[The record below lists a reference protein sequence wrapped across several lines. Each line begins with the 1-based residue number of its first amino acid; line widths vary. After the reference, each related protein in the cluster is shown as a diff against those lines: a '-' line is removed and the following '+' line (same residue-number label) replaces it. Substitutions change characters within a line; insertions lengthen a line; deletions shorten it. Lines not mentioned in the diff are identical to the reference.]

1 MIYLRMTDLL
11 LSPPITHISTDWQVA
26 SDLQFATIVAQSLG
40 DTVNLSTMLFN
51 NPLDSGVKYY
61 ARGRVLLSTGYT
73 AWSNIDIFTPEDV
86 GSGTTHAPLPS
97 LVTIPQITLT
107 SSGLNVPTYG
117 AVITISPVDT
127 LGSATHESTS
137 YVIEDSNGI
146 PVWSSLYNVDD
157 KSTKVIPPDVL
168 MPNSMYRLRVMV
180 HVDSR
185 DTAQLVTTT
194 FKTETRTK
202 GLLMGGLTM
211 VDPNVPLTVDIT
223 PDVTVTGV
231 TAILYANINGSLTHV
246 ATYTATGAMGNII
259 TVPSAT
265 LIPNTKYL
273 LRVNTSNPAIWDHR
287 SFTTTA

>member
-11 LSPPITHISTDWQVA
+11 LSPPVTHISTDWQVA
-26 SDLQFATIVAQSLG
+26 TDLQFTTILAQSLG
-40 DTVNLSTMLFN
+40 DTVNLSTMLFS
-51 NPLDSGVKYY
+51 NPLDSATKYY

-73 AWSNIDIFTPEDV
+73 AWSNIDVFTPEDV

-107 SSGLNVPTYG
+107 NSGLNVPTYG

-127 LGSATHESTS
+127 LGSAAHECTS

-157 KSTKVIPPDVL
+157 KSTKVIPPNVL
-168 MPNSMYRLRVMV
+168 IPNSMYRLRVMV

-202 GLLMGGLTM
+202 GLLMGGLTN

-231 TAILYANINGSLTHV
+231 TAILYAIIHGSLTQV
-246 ATYTATGAMGNII
+246 ATYTATGVMGNII
-259 TVPSAT
+259 TVPSAA
-265 LIPNTKYL
+265 LRPNTKYL
-273 LRVNTSNPAIWDHR
+273 LRVNTSNPAIWDQR

>member
-26 SDLQFATIVAQSLG
+26 SDLKFTTILAQSIG

-51 NPLDSGVKYY
+51 NPLDSATKYY

-73 AWSNIDIFTPEDV
+73 AWSNIDIFTPTDV
-86 GSGTTHAPLPS
+86 GLGTTHAPLPS

-107 SSGLNVPTYG
+107 NSGLNVPTYG
-117 AVITISPVDT
+117 AVIKISPVDT
-127 LGSATHESTS
+127 LGSAAHESTS
-137 YVIEDSNGI
+137 YVIEDSTGI

-185 DTAQLVTTT
+185 DTAQLVTNT

-202 GLLMGGLTM
+202 GLLMGGLTK

-231 TAILYANINGSLTHV
+231 VAILYAIINGTLTQV
-246 ATYTATGAMGNII
+246 TTYTATGVMGNII
-259 TVPSAT
+259 TVPSAA
-265 LIPNTKYL
+265 LKPNTQYL
-273 LRVNTSNPAIWDHR
+273 LRVNTADPAIWDHR

>member
-11 LSPPITHISTDWQVA
+11 LSPPVTHISTDWQVA
-26 SDLQFATIVAQSLG
+26 SDLQFTTIIAQSLG

-51 NPLDSGVKYY
+51 NPLDPEIKYY

-97 LVTIPQITLT
+97 LVTIPQIALT
-107 SSGLNVPTYG
+107 NSGLDVPTYG
-117 AVITISPVDT
+117 AVINISPVDT
-127 LGSATHESTS
+127 LGSAAHESTS

-146 PVWSSLYNVDD
+146 PVWSSLYNVDN

-168 MPNSMYRLRVMV
+168 IPNSLYRLRVLV

-194 FKTETRTK
+194 FKTETRTQ
-202 GLLMGGLTM
+202 GLLMGGLTK
-211 VDPNVPLTVDIT
+211 VDPNASLTVDIT

-231 TAILYANINGSLTHV
+231 TAILYANINGTLTQV

-259 TVPSAT
+259 TVPSAA
-265 LIPNTKYL
+265 LKPNTKYL